1 MIDNTSANTLSV
13 TIMEREFRVAC
24 PEGAE
29 EKLEAS
35 ARFLD
40 KKMNEIRSSG
50 KVYGVER
57 IAVMAALN
65 LTHDLLNQNTTT
77 NTDDQAIEGM
87 IRKINQVLEKN

>member
-1 MIDNTSANTLSV
+1 
-13 TIMEREFRVAC
+13 MEREFRVAC

-29 EKLEAS
+29 DKLEKS

-40 KKMNEIRSSG
+40 KKMNEIRASG

-87 IRKINQVLEKN
+87 IQKINQVLEKN